1 MSFPAKNQ
9 MIKCDVASCQHH
21 SSEGMCRLDSIKV
34 APRQNC
40 HNGSCDESECASYH
54 AK

>member
-1 MSFPAKNQ
+1 MAFPKNQ
-9 MIKCDVASCQHH
+9 SIQCDVVSCQHH
-21 SSEGMCRLDSIKV
+21 SKDGMCQLESIKV

-54 AK
+54 HQG

>member
-1 MSFPAKNQ
+1 MAFPKNQ
-9 MIKCDVASCQHH
+9 SIQCDVVSCKHH
-21 SSEGMCRLDSIKV
+21 SKDGMCQLESIKV

-54 AK
+54 HQG